1 MRTKLLQK
9 VRKHLK
15 QKVNEKVIDKSKK
28 NYNQEEFENEK
39 SDIDSLMAIEEQS
52 VYKYNMDIGFQLLKP
67 SLAIVEK
74 QKQLRKVQSRGSSIR
89 INVGIQNVYI

>member
-1 MRTKLLQK
+1 MRAKLLQK

-74 QKQLRKVQSRGSSIR
+74 QKQLRKVQSRGSSIK
-89 INVGIQNVYI
+89 INVGIQNVFI